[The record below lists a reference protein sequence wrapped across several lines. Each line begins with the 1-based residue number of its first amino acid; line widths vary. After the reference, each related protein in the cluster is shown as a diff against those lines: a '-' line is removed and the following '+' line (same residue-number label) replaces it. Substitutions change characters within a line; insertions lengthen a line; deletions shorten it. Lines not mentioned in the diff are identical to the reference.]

1 MAFGVHL
8 MRCIPAVFWQTGR
21 DLSVF
26 FTSPKQTVLR
36 GFPDWGM
43 GNGARIG
50 RILASLRKDLKMGVY
65 MAIAVDSSIENIL
78 KFSEF

>member
-8 MRCIPAVFWQTGR
+8 MRCIPAVFWQTGW

-26 FTSPKQTVLR
+26 FISPKQTVLR
-36 GFPDWGM
+36 GCPDWGM
-43 GNGARIG
+43 VNGAQFG